1 MSLKTCKTAVC
12 ASALMSVVA
21 WSGGVFAGI
30 SQNFESDMT
39 GITGAGGSLGAGSP
53 GVISCGRPGTVG
65 ADLQVLAVTGTVT
78 YTEGTAASSNAS
90 QVDLMFKAEPTDELD
105 DLAGQTDIK
114 VALAVVESETAG
126 KASLKLWCKAKNAS
140 TASWVALCDVD
151 NAAWA
156 RATLVLDYATERC
169 RVSINGDP
177 QVTANAAADAWYT
190 FANGKG
196 NDSYLKSV
204 TMVGSTEVDDFV
216 VSHSAL
222 DSYVEPFSGA
232 VNLASTGKT
241 ITYAELNTYGITV
254 AQATEDVVLNA
265 DSGMKI
271 SEKIDAGLNPKSATK
286 FEMKTMS
293 TTSATAATITFP
305 GNNASYTV
313 TVTADAAGTGTPL
326 ATATVSQSATADANG
341 EKTNTATFSNLPDND
356 LIYFHLKTNQDGKE
370 E

>member
-1 MSLKTCKTAVC
+1 MSLKTYKTAVC
-12 ASALMSVVA
+12 AGALMSAVA

-39 GITGAGGSLGAGSP
+39 GITGTGGSIGAGSVGTIP
-53 GVISCGRPGTVG
+53 CGRPGTVG
-65 ADLQVLAVTGTVT
+65 ADLKVLAITGTVT
-78 YTEGTAASSNAS
+78 YAESDTPSSNAS

-105 DLAGQTDIK
+105 DLADQTDIK
-114 VALAVVESETAG
+114 VALAVGPAEEGAATVPV
-126 KASLKLWCKAKNAS
+126 KLWCKANGAS
-140 TASWVALCDVD
+140 TASWVALCSVP
-151 NAAWA
+151 NASWA

-196 NDSYLKSV
+196 SDNYLKSV

-222 DSYVEPFSGA
+222 DSYVEPFSG
-232 VNLASTGKT
+232 VVDLASTGKT
-241 ITYAELNTYGITV
+241 ITYDELNTYGITV

-313 TVTADAAGTGTPL
+313 TATDAAGTTVYE
-326 ATATVSQSATADANG
+326 TATVSQSATADANG

-356 LIYFHLKTNQDGKE
+356 LIYFHLKTN
-370 E
+370 

>member
-1 MSLKTCKTAVC
+1 MSLKTYKTAVC
-12 ASALMSVVA
+12 AGALMSAVA
-21 WSGGVFAGI
+21 WSGGAFASI

-39 GITGAGGSLGAGSP
+39 GITGTGGSLGAGSVGTIP
-53 GVISCGRPGTVG
+53 CGRPGTVG
-65 ADLQVLAVTGTVT
+65 ADLKVLAITGTVT
-78 YTEGTAASSNAS
+78 YAESDTPSSNAS

-151 NAAWA
+151 NASWA
-156 RATLVLDYATERC
+156 RATLVLDYTTERC

-177 QVTANAAADAWYT
+177 QVTANAYADAWYT

-196 NDSYLKSV
+196 SDNYLKSV

-222 DSYVEPFSGA
+222 DSYVEPFDGA
-232 VNLASTGKT
+232 AVTADGVV
-241 ITYAELNTYGITV
+241 ITYEDLNKYGITV
-254 AQATEDVVLNA
+254 AQATENGVLNA

-286 FEMKTMS
+286 FEMKTMT
-293 TTSATAATITFP
+293 TTSASAATITFP
-305 GNNASYTV
+305 GNKTSGYTV
-313 TVTADAAGTGTPL
+313 TATSDAAGATVL
-326 ATATVSQSATADANG
+326 KTATVTQSVDADANG
-341 EKTNTATFSNLPDND
+341 EKTNTATFSDLPDNE
-356 LIYFHLKTNQDGKE
+356 LIYFHLKAN
-370 E
+370 

>member
-105 DLAGQTDIK
+105 DLADQTDIK
-114 VALAVVESETAG
+114 VALAVGPAEEGAATVPV
-126 KASLKLWCKAKNAS
+126 KLWCKANGAS
-140 TASWVALCDVD
+140 TASWVALCSVP
-151 NAAWA
+151 NASWA

-222 DSYVEPFSGA
+222 NSYVEPFSGA

-241 ITYAELNTYGITV
+241 ITYDELNTYGITV

-313 TVTADAAGTGTPL
+313 TATDAAGTTVYE
-326 ATATVSQSATADANG
+326 TATVSQSATADANG

-356 LIYFHLKTNQDGKE
+356 LIYFHLNAN
-370 E
+370 